1 MNVHSQID
9 GAWVI
14 FGAMPAT
21 DRPSGR
27 ETDRRGHILAAA
39 ERAFVRQGFHAAT
52 MHDVAAEAEMSPG
65 NLYRYFRSKEAIVGG
80 LCARDL
86 AALADDFGGLTRSD
100 DIFGAIE
107 RMLRKQLVAEPR
119 QRFQLVVEIWA
130 EATRNPD
137 VAAICLA
144 FDAQVRGGLTAV
156 INSAK
161 RNGVA
166 APQIDTSFAVRAMF
180 TIGIGLFKRRAHE
193 ADFNGE
199 DELGLALGLIS
210 AVLRGAARPSEFGP
224 SR

>member
-1 MNVHSQID
+1 
-9 GAWVI
+9 VI
-14 FGAMPAT
+14 FGAVRVT
-21 DRPSGR
+21 DSSSGR
-27 ETDRRGHILAAA
+27 DTERRGHILAAA

-52 MHDVAAEAEMSPG
+52 MNDVAAEAQMSPG

-86 AALADDFGGLTRSD
+86 AALADDFGALTRSD
-100 DIFGAIE
+100 DLFGAIE

-137 VAAICLA
+137 IAAIGLA
-144 FDAQVRGGLTAV
+144 FDAQVHGGLTAV
-156 INSAK
+156 IDGAK

-166 APQIDTSFAVRAMF
+166 APQIDTAFAVRAMV

-193 ADFNGE
+193 PDFDGE
-199 DELGLALGLIS
+199 TELALALGLIS
-210 AVLRGAARPSEFGP
+210 AVLRGAARPSAFGP
-224 SR
+224 TR